1 MARKSNRLSAL
12 VVTNIKEPGL
22 YSDGEG
28 LYLQVTTAGVKS
40 WLYRYM
46 RKGVAK
52 AMGLGPLHA
61 VSLAKARIK
70 KDVYKAQLF
79 EGVDPFNAREEQ
91 QKALA
96 TIDEVAMTFRECA
109 EAYHTAHRDGWRN
122 KKHADQWINTLKTHA
137 FPELGVVAVED
148 IDVHRIM
155 KVLEPIWRK
164 KTETASRLRGRIE
177 AVLDWARVRG
187 YRTGEN
193 PARWKGHLDH
203 LLLPRS
209 KVNKVEHHAALP
221 FDEIADFI
229 VLLRKDE
236 RVSQLALEFTILVA
250 ARTSEVLNMTWQE
263 LSLDSRLWTVPA
275 SRMKANREHRVPLSN
290 RAHEILKTME
300 RCAENEFVFPGR
312 KAGRPLSNMALLQ
325 ILRRMDRGDLT
336 VHGFRSTFRDWAA
349 ECTNHSREV
358 AEMALAHIRQDK
370 TEAAYAR
377 GDLFEKRRKLME
389 EWACYCNAATQ
400 TSKLAPTVDGD
411 EEEIR

>member
-12 VVTNIKEPGL
+12 VVTNIKEAGL

-28 LYLQVTTAGVKS
+28 LYLQVTPAGVKS

-46 RKGVAK
+46 RKGIAK
-52 AMGLGPLHA
+52 SMGLGPLHA

-79 EGVDPFNAREEQ
+79 EGVDPFDTREEQ

-96 TIDEVAMTFRECA
+96 TGGEVTMTFRQCA
-109 EAYHTAHRDGWRN
+109 EAYHTAHKDGWRN

-137 FPELGVVAVED
+137 FPELGLIAVED
-148 IDVHRIM
+148 VDVHRIM

-164 KTETASRLRGRIE
+164 KTETASRLRGRME

-229 VLLRKDE
+229 VLLRKHE
-236 RVSQLALEFTILVA
+236 RIAQLALEFTILVA

-263 LSLDSRLWTVPA
+263 LSLDLKIWTVPA

-290 RAHEILKTME
+290 RAFEILKTME
-300 RCAENEFVFPGR
+300 RCVENEFVFPGR

-389 EWACYCNAATQ
+389 EWADYCNAAVQ
-400 TSKLAPTVDGD
+400 PSKLLLTVKSN
-411 EEEIR
+411 EKEIQ

>member
-1 MARKSNRLSAL
+1 MARKSNRLNAL
-12 VVTNIKEPGL
+12 TVNKINDPGL

-46 RKGVAK
+46 RKGVARS
-52 AMGLGPLHA
+52 MGLGPIHA

-79 EGVDPFNAREEQ
+79 DGVDPFEAREEQ
-91 QKALA
+91 QRILSGD
-96 TIDEVAMTFRECA
+96 DEVAMTFRECA
-109 EAYHTAHRDGWRN
+109 EAYHAAHKDGWRN
-122 KKHADQWINTLKTHA
+122 AKHADQWINTLKTHA
-137 FPELGVVAVED
+137 FPHIGATAVGE
-148 IDVHRIM
+148 IDVNRIM
-155 KVLEPIWRK
+155 NVLDPIWK
-164 KTETASRLRGRIE
+164 DKTETASRLRGRME

-221 FDEIADFI
+221 FAAVADFT
-229 VLLRKDE
+229 LKLRQAQG
-236 RVSQLALEFTILVA
+236 VSQLALEFVILTA
-250 ARTSEVLNMTWQE
+250 ARTSEVLNMTWPE
-263 LSLDSRLWTVPA
+263 VKLDTRLWTVPA
-275 SRMKANREHRVPLSN
+275 ERMKANREHRVPLSN
-290 RAHEILKTME
+290 RAVEILKIMQG
-300 RCAENEFVFPGR
+300 AKENNYVFPGR
-312 KAGRPLSNMALLQ
+312 KEKRPLSNMALLQ

-377 GDLFEKRRKLME
+377 GDLFEKRRKLMD
-389 EWACYCNAATQ
+389 EWADYC
-400 TSKLAPTVDGD
+400 APSTAGNNKGVLNSEDFD
-411 EEEIR
+411 ES